1 MQRRITITSEGNQ
14 LIEDAI
20 DASNKILAIKACRKH
35 GRIYPADE
43 NRNDPNSVGLREAKH
58 AIEVKYFDGN
68 ASEATALLGP
78 SFIVKKLVIEV
89 PGEGEVEV
97 DLEGL
102 QLRFLQELEALGLQQ
117 IQHLLEL
124 TEYIRSWQG

>member
-1 MQRRITITSEGNQ
+1 MQRRISLTSEGHK
-14 LIEDAI
+14 LVEAEVH
-20 DASNKILAIKACRKH
+20 AGRKIGAIKACRAH
-35 GRIYPADE
+35 GKMIPT
-43 NRNDPNSVGLREAKH
+43 DPSRQDPSSVGLREAKQ
-58 AIEVKYFDGN
+58 AIEVKYFDGD
-68 ASEATALLGP
+68 ASEAIALLGP

-97 DLEGL
+97 DLEEL